1 MEEIIQQKIRVI
13 AMKLNYYENNCNLK
27 MPISYCPTFGNIDA

>member
-1 MEEIIQQKIRVI
+1 MDEMIYTKKRLI
-13 AMKLNYYENNCNLK
+13 AMKLNYYENNCNIK